1 MGVQNDHVQ
10 ASDRGSGDDKSEV
23 ASASEVEMA
32 QITSASYE
40 GIEKEG
46 LLEICRVCQ
55 CNEPDKRGDAA
66 LVFLDITPPMG
77 IGSEATYENCL
88 GYKNTMELT
97 SGSTDDPRLCEKEP
111 GLVKFVGP
119 EGDIFICSA
128 DLEAGKCHYQD
139 TLINLGCSCK
149 NDLALAHYACALR
162 WFINHGSTVCEI
174 CGSVA
179 TSIRAADFQ
188 KVMASLKDCETLRE
202 RTAAGVV
209 ASAVIQAHPG
219 VDPDAVAAIRRQ
231 RLTEIS
237 LWFNPQNHLTT
248 ISQGAPEQASTA
260 PVEDATRSESVTTK
274 WAVEGTGILVA
285 TGLLTVTLAWLLAP
299 RVGKR
304 TARSGL
310 HILLGGLCALTV
322 VVFLRFAVLPR
333 IKYGPA
339 RYWAIL
345 FVFWFLVFGIL
356 ASRTRGSHST

>member
-1 MGVQNDHVQ
+1 MSVQGNHVQ
-10 ASDRGSGDDKSEV
+10 ASDCGSDNDKSKV
-23 ASASEVEMA
+23 PSVSEVEME
-32 QITSASYE
+32 QITSTSYE
-40 GIEKEG
+40 EVESEG

-66 LVFLDITPPMG
+66 LVFLDITPPIDIRSG
-77 IGSEATYENCL
+77 ATTENCL
-88 GYKNTMELT
+88 GDKNTIRHT
-97 SGSTDDPRLCEKEP
+97 CGSNDDPKLCEREP

-119 EGDIFICSA
+119 EGEIFVCNA

-139 TLINLGCSCK
+139 ALINLGCSCK

-179 TSIRAADFQ
+179 TRIRATDFQ
-188 KVMASLKDCETLRE
+188 KVVASLKDCETLRE

-209 ASAVIQAHPG
+209 ASADVQAHPG

-237 LWFNPQNHLTT
+237 LWFSPQNHLTT
-248 ISQGAPEQASTA
+248 VSQAAPEQASTA
-260 PVEDATRSESVTTK
+260 PAEDAAPSESVTTK

-345 FVFWFLVFGIL
+345 FVFWFLVFGIW